1 MKQKFKIGNKYV
13 GEGHPCFCVAE
24 LSGNHNGDLNRAKE
38 IVYAA
43 KEAGADAIKLQTY
56 TADSLSIN
64 CYNDHFMLKEGMWKG
79 RNLYE
84 LYTEA
89 ATPYEWQPE
98 LAELANSLGMEC
110 FSTPFDLEAVD
121 LMEEWGMP
129 AYKIASFEINEVQL
143 IRKAASKHKPII
155 FATGIALK
163 EDIDLA
169 MQICKEEGNEEVFL
183 LKCVSAYPTPYE
195 DINLNM
201 IPSLKNEYGCLVGL
215 SDHSMGSTVP
225 TGAAALSIKM
235 VEKHLTLKRSD
246 GGVDSGFSMEPHEF
260 KEMVDNIRIIEK
272 SLGSSEYGLTPV
284 QMKERHLSRSLFVSV
299 DVKAGDKITPE
310 NIKSVRPNE
319 GLHTKYYSEVIGKTF
334 SKDVKMGEP
343 LSWEMIERQ
352 V

>member
-1 MKQKFKIGNKYV
+1 MKKEFKIGNKYV

-24 LSGNHNGDLNRAKE
+24 LSGNHNGDLERAKE

-43 KEAGADAIKLQTY
+43 HEAGADAVKLQTY
-56 TADSLSIN
+56 TADSLSLN
-64 CYNDHFMLKEGMWKG
+64 CYNDHFMLKDGMWKG

-84 LYTEA
+84 LYCEA
-89 ATPYEWQPE
+89 ATPYEWQPV
-98 LAELANSLGMEC
+98 LMELANSLGMEC
-110 FSTPFDLEAVD
+110 FSSPFDLEAID
-121 LMEEWGMP
+121 LMDEWSMP

-143 IRKAASKHKPII
+143 IRKAASKHKPVI

-183 LKCVSAYPTPYE
+183 LKCVSSYPTPYE

-201 IPSLKNEYGCLVGL
+201 IPSLRDSYDCLVGL

-225 TGAAALSIKM
+225 IGATALGIKM

-246 GGVDSGFSMEPHEF
+246 GGVDSGFSMEPQEF

-272 SLGSSEYGLTPV
+272 ALGKSEYDLTPA
-284 QMKERHLSRSLFVSV
+284 QMKERYLSRSLFVSA
-299 DVKAGDKITPE
+299 DVKQGDVITPE
-310 NIKSVRPNE
+310 NIKSVRPGV
-319 GLHTKYYSEVIGKTF
+319 GLHTKHYEEVLGKKF

-343 LSWEMIERQ
+343 LNWDMIVR
-352 V
+352 